1 MNHGHPEVGNSRE
14 PQTPEK
20 WFSYT
25 GPKRQNPIGSEG
37 RKIPAEAPRAH
48 SGALSI
54 RPFERSDLSLMTME
68 TLLPT
73 LHGMVAGMATAKVTI
88 TLPDRQ
94 LEEIRKRVAARDSPS
109 VSGFIQEAVQRSLEN
124 AAEFREIVA
133 EALKKTGGPLKG
145 KERAWAR
152 KMLSAR
158 RRGTRPRTAA

>member
-1 MNHGHPEVGNSRE
+1 
-14 PQTPEK
+14 
-20 WFSYT
+20 
-25 GPKRQNPIGSEG
+25 
-37 RKIPAEAPRAH
+37 
-48 SGALSI
+48 
-54 RPFERSDLSLMTME
+54 
-68 TLLPT
+68 
-73 LHGMVAGMATAKVTI
+73 MVAGMATAKVTI

>member
-1 MNHGHPEVGNSRE
+1 
-14 PQTPEK
+14 
-20 WFSYT
+20 
-25 GPKRQNPIGSEG
+25 
-37 RKIPAEAPRAH
+37 
-48 SGALSI
+48 
-54 RPFERSDLSLMTME
+54 
-68 TLLPT
+68 
-73 LHGMVAGMATAKVTI
+73 MVAGMATAKVTI

-94 LEEIRKRVAARDSPS
+94 LEEIRKRVAALDSPS

>member
-1 MNHGHPEVGNSRE
+1 
-14 PQTPEK
+14 
-20 WFSYT
+20 
-25 GPKRQNPIGSEG
+25 
-37 RKIPAEAPRAH
+37 
-48 SGALSI
+48 
-54 RPFERSDLSLMTME
+54 
-68 TLLPT
+68 
-73 LHGMVAGMATAKVTI
+73 MATAKVTI

-94 LEEIRKRVAARDSPS
+94 LEEIRKRVAALDSPS